1 MRTYASY
8 LLYPMIFALLAT
20 GCSSTLPQ
28 DRSPAVLTGRVI
40 SISQEYANI
49 NTDLSEEALAAVGI
63 VGGTQLTARFGDQER
78 SALLGSGYSDV
89 PRGDWIALIERDEQ
103 DSTRTYLQLAI
114 SFGNAATEVGC
125 AVGDTLYIERESS
138 P

>member
-1 MRTYASY
+1 M
-8 LLYPMIFALLAT
+8 
-20 GCSSTLPQ
+20 
-28 DRSPAVLTGRVI
+28 V

-49 NTDLSEEALAAVGI
+49 NTDVSEETLAALGI
-63 VGGTQLTARFGDQER
+63 VRGTQFTAAFGRER
-78 SALLGSGYSDV
+78 ISALLGGDYGDV
-89 PRGDWIALIERDEQ
+89 PRGDWVALIERDGR

-125 AVGDTLYIERESS
+125 AVGDTLYIEQ